1 MHHITR
7 GRVKVNHTVPE
18 VQGLWFL
25 ARLKHEPIAF
35 ENQAIIVRVSKMSL
49 VTTFI

>member
-25 ARLKHEPIAF
+25 ARLKHEPITF
-35 ENQAIIVRVSKMSL
+35 ENQAIIVRVSKMSS